1 MKQKLYELKET
12 VMTNIGNKEDA
23 KSESDISSVKEHNE
37 SIVDESKF
45 HKEKERVNGENLFD
59 HREEDEYYNNLKKKI
74 INRINSQNINEEK
87 GKSIINNNEQ
97 LKQSKTVT

>member
-1 MKQKLYELKET
+1 M
-12 VMTNIGNKEDA
+12 
-23 KSESDISSVKEHNE
+23 
-37 SIVDESKF
+37 
-45 HKEKERVNGENLFD
+45 FD